1 MAIRSVFMLVLACAL
16 PCGAARAADAPLVDA
31 GVRGAFGELVTA
43 AASDLGAFD
52 VVSSADLRRV
62 VELEANK
69 QVAGCT
75 EGASCLAE
83 VAGAMGAR
91 YVIFGQ
97 VGTLGSQILLTLNL
111 FDSSLGRS
119 EKRVVVT
126 AASVDEMTGKIAPAV
141 RELLAAA
148 AAPAAV
154 APQTE
159 KVRLL
164 VMDLTAPDG
173 TQPKDTAPPPAPPP
187 DDAAL
192 PLGAWLLIGA
202 GGGGVVGAGLL
213 GAGALFGYFAT
224 QEQDTAKTAAF
235 QDDAV
240 AALARRDTNALIAN
254 SLFVGGGVVL
264 VAAGACAAAAPF
276 LWGGE

>member
-164 VMDLTAPDG
+164 VMDLT
-173 TQPKDTAPPPAPPP
+173 